1 MNRIVT
7 RMTRFTAWVIAC
19 GLISIPAYA
28 GNAYEGYALYNQS
41 CFLCHGV
48 DGKGTGPLAK
58 KLDVAPADLTDANG
72 GASDKSNRELF
83 GMIQGTVK
91 HGSGT
96 SAMPQWGLAMP
107 GNQIE
112 SIVSFIRFLQ
122 KSKHPLLG
130 DPRVGKRVYED
141 NCAACHG
148 RSGKGDGPLAEVLN
162 LKAMDHTNSAELNK
176 HPNSHLIEIVTFG
189 TPGKSLMPGWKET
202 LTQEEI
208 IGVISYLRLLPKY

>member
-1 MNRIVT
+1 MVQMAR
-7 RMTRFTAWVIAC
+7 
-19 GLISIPAYA
+19 
-28 GNAYEGYALYNQS
+28 E
-41 CFLCHGV
+41 
-48 DGKGTGPLAK
+48 TGPLAK
-58 KLDVAPADLTDANG
+58 KLDVSPADLTDGDG
-72 GASDKSNRELF
+72 GVSDISDRQLF

-122 KSKHPLLG
+122 NSKHPLLG

-148 RSGKGDGPLAEVLN
+148 RSGKGDGPLAAVLD
-162 LKAMDHTNSAELNK
+162 LKAMDHTNGAELNK
-176 HPNSHLIEIVTFG
+176 HPKLSSDRDCNF
-189 TPGKSLMPGWKET
+189 WNAR
-202 LTQEEI
+202 EI
-208 IGVISYLRLLPKY
+208 IDARLEGNAYPR